1 MKRRQSGFTI
11 VELMLASM
19 ILLVALTASMGVIAA
34 SLRAISNAKQLDAA
48 ANFTRTASNLIRNT
62 SFSNL
67 TSTRIQQQLTP
78 IWQQQAASL
87 GQQTNR
93 TGTTSTSGYT
103 GFGGSTTALL
113 GLNSPTPT
121 FSVNLYTEA
130 TDPNGIPILLRVTCT
145 VRKNQKILSSVSV
158 RVSNRGINP

>member
-1 MKRRQSGFTI
+1 MKRKQGGFTI

-62 SFSNL
+62 SFSDL

-78 IWQQQAASL
+78 IWQQQAASF
-87 GQQTNR
+87 GQGTTTTQQT
-93 TGTTSTSGYT
+93 GYT
-103 GFGGSTTALL
+103 GFTGSTFGL
-113 GLNSPTPT
+113 LNSPTPT
-121 FSVNLYTEA
+121 FSINVFTEA
-130 TDPNGIPILLRVTCT
+130 TDPNGIPILLRVNCT
-145 VRKNQKILSSVSV
+145 VWKNRKALSSVSV